1 MALTAYLK
9 LKGQK
14 QGDIK
19 GSVTQKGREG
29 RIAVVAAR
37 HGVLSPRDA
46 ASGLPTG
53 RRQHRAFMLT
63 KTLDASSPLLYA
75 LLINNENIAEWELQ
89 CWTPQTRS
97 SAGTG
102 AEVQHYTVRLTNAK
116 LCDIQFVMAD
126 NRDPALARLE
136 ASEELSFTY
145 SKIEWLWTMGGISTS
160 DSWETGAELGSPVV
174 AAAAPAGTSKPAA
187 RKVAAKKT

>member
-29 RIAVVAAR
+29 KIAVVAAR
-37 HGVLSPRDA
+37 HGVISPRDA

-63 KTLDASSPLLYA
+63 KELDASSPLLYA
-75 LLINNENIAEWELQ
+75 LLVNNENIPEWELQ
-89 CWTPQTRS
+89 CWAPQLRATAG
-97 SAGTG
+97 AGT
-102 AEVQHYTVRLTNAK
+102 EVQHYTVRLTDAK
-116 LCDIQFVMAD
+116 LSDIQFVMAD
-126 NRDPALARLE
+126 NRDPALAKLA

-145 SKIEWLWTMGGISTS
+145 SKIEWLWTAGGISTS
-160 DSWETGAELGSPVV
+160 DSWETGASLG
-174 AAAAPAGTSKPAA
+174 KPAA
-187 RKVAAKKT
+187 RKPAANRAVAKKPAAKKT